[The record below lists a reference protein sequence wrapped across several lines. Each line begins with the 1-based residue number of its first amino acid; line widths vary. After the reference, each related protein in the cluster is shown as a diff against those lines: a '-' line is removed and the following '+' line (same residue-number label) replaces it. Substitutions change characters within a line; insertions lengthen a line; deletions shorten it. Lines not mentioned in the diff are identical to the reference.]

1 MPTSI
6 RSRASEGGNVLKQAD
21 ILAFRRQELRAAMY
35 EYMTDRKQLYT
46 VKPKKGATIGNSAL
60 SISERDLAR
69 AFEKVEFL
77 LSQDAETLSE

>member
-1 MPTSI
+1 M
-6 RSRASEGGNVLKQAD
+6 
-21 ILAFRRQELRAAMY
+21 AMY

-60 SISERDLAR
+60 STSERDLAR

-77 LSQDAETLSE
+77 LSQDEDLISE

>member
-1 MPTSI
+1 M
-6 RSRASEGGNVLKQAD
+6 KQAD
-21 ILAFRRQELRAAMY
+21 ILALRRQELRSAMY

-60 SISERDLAR
+60 STSERDLAR

-77 LSQDAETLSE
+77 LSQDEETLSE

>member
-1 MPTSI
+1 M
-6 RSRASEGGNVLKQAD
+6 KQAD

-46 VKPKKGATIGNSAL
+46 VTPKKGATIGSSAL
-60 SISERDLAR
+60 STSERDLAR

-77 LSQDAETLSE
+77 LNQDEETLSE

>member
-1 MPTSI
+1 M
-6 RSRASEGGNVLKQAD
+6 KQAD
-21 ILAFRRQELRAAMY
+21 ILAFRRQELRTAMY

-60 SISERDLAR
+60 RTSERDLAR

-77 LSQDAETLSE
+77 LSQDEATLSE

>member
-1 MPTSI
+1 M
-6 RSRASEGGNVLKQAD
+6 KQAD
-21 ILAFRRQELRAAMY
+21 ILTFRRQELRSAMH

-60 SISERDLAR
+60 STSERDLAR

-77 LSQDAETLSE
+77 LSQDEETLSE

>member
-1 MPTSI
+1 MH
-6 RSRASEGGNVLKQAD
+6 
-21 ILAFRRQELRAAMY
+21 

-60 SISERDLAR
+60 STSERDLAR

-77 LSQDAETLSE
+77 LSQDEETLSE

>member
-1 MPTSI
+1 M
-6 RSRASEGGNVLKQAD
+6 KQAD

-60 SISERDLAR
+60 STSERDLAR
-69 AFEKVEFL
+69 AFEKVESL
-77 LSQDAETLSE
+77 LSQDEDLISE